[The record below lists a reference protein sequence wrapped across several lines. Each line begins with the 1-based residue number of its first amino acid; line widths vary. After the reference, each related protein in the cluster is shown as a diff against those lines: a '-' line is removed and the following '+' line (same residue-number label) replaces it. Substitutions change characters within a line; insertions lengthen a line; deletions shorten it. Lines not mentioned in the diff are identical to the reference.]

1 VVEESLM
8 EEYGDTEFDDLSSES
23 VSPVVF
29 SLPDVGAVV
38 DGRYQVKRCIGEGGF
53 GWVFEVEHTMLG
65 QSFAM
70 KILHTRFAQDKNWHV
85 RFRQEA
91 RATSLIGHE
100 NIVFVTDFGSC
111 SNYGF
116 YFVMEYLDGHV
127 LSDFIEERGR
137 LDLDTVLRFAL
148 AASSALSAVHDLG
161 IVHSDLKPG
170 NVMLLERPGR
180 PEMWKFLDF
189 GTSNFVVNSI
199 ESANIY
205 GTPAYMP
212 PEQSIGADL
221 DHRADQYSLGAMIY
235 EMLTGELPYPTKA
248 WSDALPENR
257 RKAGWVSLSVFRDD
271 LPEEVER
278 VLRKSLE
285 LRRSNRFESIHEFV
299 TALCSA
305 ANQTIAPT
313 ADPMDLRVLSTE
325 RKNLHVAEPHGF
337 ERSATAPR
345 VTIPQD
351 AGESMIIQVDDL
363 GDEISTFIPRV
374 DIVFQTVERL
384 RREYRRNLIG
394 GGIYVPSEMMPLLH
408 TPVLVNLTLKPR
420 GLSVEVE
427 GRVVSHNVQ
436 DLALPVGFGVA
447 LDSQQQERLQSFL
460 NKAKVIP
467 RFEANSLVSRVRE
480 PATSDQLSAGEA
492 FLLTRLVEPMRVG
505 PIRQM
510 LAGLPYEVDE
520 MIDEL
525 ASRRLLIVDDS
536 AHLTETA
543 SATNKRPT
551 ASSRAADEL
560 GQVVELVDYFE
571 RAGNFLGA
579 MDILRRGVEISPEK
593 LDLRLRL
600 ARYYRDFRGNR
611 EAARREAEAALALD
625 PDNKAVQTFLAGL

>member
-1 VVEESLM
+1 MDDGLM
-8 EEYGDTEFDDLSSES
+8 EEYGDTEFDDLSDDSA
-23 VSPVVF
+23 SPITF
-29 SLPDVGAVV
+29 SLPDVGAMV

-100 NIVFVTDFGSC
+100 NIVFVTDFGCC
-111 SNYGF
+111 SNFGF
-116 YFVMEYLDGHV
+116 YFVMEYLDGQV
-127 LSDFIEERGR
+127 LSEFIATRGR
-137 LDLDTVLRFAL
+137 LDLETVLRFAL

-161 IVHSDLKPG
+161 IVHSDLKPS

-199 ESANIY
+199 DSPNIY

-212 PEQSIGADL
+212 PEQAIGAEL
-221 DHRADQYSLGAMIY
+221 DPRADQFSLGAIIY
-235 EMLTGELPYPTKA
+235 EMLTGEIPYPTKTWA
-248 WSDALPENR
+248 DALPENR
-257 RKAGWVSLSVFRDD
+257 RKAGWVDLSVFRSD
-271 LPEEVER
+271 LPEELGKVI
-278 VLRKSLE
+278 RKSLE
-285 LRRSNRFESIHEFV
+285 LRRSGRFESIHEFV

-313 ADPMDLRVLSTE
+313 ADPMDLNLSFSEQKSLRVNESS
-325 RKNLHVAEPHGF
+325 GF
-337 ERSATAPR
+337 MRSATAPR

-363 GDEISTFIPRV
+363 GDEISAFMPRV

-394 GGIYVPSEMMPLLH
+394 GGIYVPSEMMPPLH
-408 TPVLVNLTLKPR
+408 TAVLVNLTLKPR
-420 GLSVEVE
+420 SLSVEVE
-427 GRVVSHNVQ
+427 GRVVSHNAQ
-436 DLALPVGFGVA
+436 DKGLPIGFGVA
-447 LDSQQQERLQSFL
+447 LDGPQQERLRTFL
-460 NKAKVIP
+460 DRAQVVPK
-467 RFEANSLVSRVRE
+467 FGANSMVTRARE
-480 PATSDQLSAGEA
+480 PSVSDRLSAGEA

-520 MIDEL
+520 MIAEL
-525 ASRRLLIVDDS
+525 ASRRLLVVDDP
-536 AHLTETA
+536 ALTAPAPEALT
-543 SATNKRPT
+543 K
-551 ASSRAADEL
+551 RAASGADDL
-560 GQVVELVDYFE
+560 SRVVELVDYFE
-571 RAGNFLGA
+571 RSGNFLGA
-579 MDILRRGVEISPEK
+579 MDILRRGVEIAPEK
-593 LDLRLRL
+593 VDLRLRL
-600 ARYYRDFRGNR
+600 ARYYRDFRGNK
-611 EAARREAEAALALD
+611 EAARREAEAALELD
-625 PDNKAVQTFLAGL
+625 PSHKAVQTFLAGL